1 MTKVEQQSIE
11 VRLDKWLWAARFYKS
26 RAIARAMI
34 EGGKVRYNGQRS
46 KPGKAVEIGALISL
60 WQGDEEKEVAVLL
73 LDEQRRSAPL
83 AQLMYQETTAS
94 AEKRAKN
101 AEARRLNALY
111 APHPESKPDKKQRRD
126 LLRLKQ
132 G

>member
-1 MTKVEQQSIE
+1 MVANENDKSSI
-11 VRLDKWLWAARFYKS
+11 RLDKWLWAARFYKT

-34 EGGKVRYNGQRS
+34 EGGKVRYNDQRS
-46 KPGKAVEIGALISL
+46 KPGKIVEVGALISL

-73 LDEQRRSAPL
+73 LDEQRRSAPQ

-94 AEKRAKN
+94 AEKRVKN

-111 APHPESKPDKKQRRD
+111 APPPESKPDKKQRRD

>member
-1 MTKVEQQSIE
+1 MAANDNKISEI
-11 VRLDKWLWAARFYKS
+11 RLDKWLWAARFYKS

-46 KPGKAVEIGALISL
+46 KPGKAVEIGALITL

-73 LDEQRRSAPL
+73 LDELRKSAPL
-83 AQLMYQETTAS
+83 AQLMYQETAAS

-101 AEARRLNALY
+101 AEARGLNALY

>member
-1 MTKVEQQSIE
+1 MAANDNKTSE

-34 EGGKVRYNGQRS
+34 EGGKVRYHGQRS
-46 KPGKAVEIGALISL
+46 KPGKAVEIGALITL

-73 LDEQRRSAPL
+73 LDEQRKSAPQ
-83 AQLMYQETTAS
+83 AQLMYQETVAS